1 MSPSARVLVVD
12 DDPDIRLVLGLQ
24 LRRNGWT
31 VREAATGDEA
41 LERARDEEFDAIVLD
56 HRMPG
61 AWGISVARELRQQ
74 GFDAPILL
82 FSAYLGPDVEAEAA
96 DLGVDTFAK
105 TATDELVS
113 EVRAI
118 LEPPRPW
125 WRRALDRVTGSAPA
139 G

>member
-1 MSPSARVLVVD
+1 MNPRVLVVD

-24 LRRNGWT
+24 LRRHGWT

-41 LERARDEEFDAIVLD
+41 FDRVRDEQFDAVILD

-61 AWGISVARELRQQ
+61 AWGISVARDLRER
-74 GFDAPILL
+74 GFSAPILL
-82 FSAYLGPDVEAEAA
+82 FSAYLGPEVEAEAA
-96 DLGVDTFAK
+96 ELGVDTFAK
-105 TATDELVS
+105 TATDELVA

-118 LEPPRPW
+118 LEPQRSR
-125 WRRALDRVTGSAPA
+125 WRRLLDVLTGGGPR